1 MLLNCGIGED
11 SWETLGLQGDPTSP
25 SWWKSILN
33 IHWKDWCW
41 RWDSNPLATWCEE
54 LTHLKRPWCGRR
66 RGWQKMRWLNGIT
79 DSMDMSLSKLQES
92 AMDREAWR
100 AAVHG
105 ITKSWTQLSDWTELN
120 LTTSWDVHLD
130 FLLSPFK
137 ISLVSYNYVMYV
149 CLVSDLPVQLCLT
162 LCDPMEYSLLDSL
175 VHGNFPGRNTGVGCH
190 ALLQGIFL
198 TQGTNPCLLC
208 LLHRQASFLPLV
220 PPGKPLTMS

>member
-1 MLLNCGIGED
+1 MPGCTLDQSNQNLLMLG
-11 SWETLGLQGDPTSP
+11 S
-25 SWWKSILN
+25 
-33 IHWKDWCW
+33 
-41 RWDSNPLATWCEE
+41 RWANTLATWCE
-54 LTHLKRPWCGRR
+54 LTDSLKKTLMLGKIEGRRR
-66 RGWQKMRWLNGIT
+66 RGWQRMRWLNGIT

-100 AAVHG
+100 AAVRG